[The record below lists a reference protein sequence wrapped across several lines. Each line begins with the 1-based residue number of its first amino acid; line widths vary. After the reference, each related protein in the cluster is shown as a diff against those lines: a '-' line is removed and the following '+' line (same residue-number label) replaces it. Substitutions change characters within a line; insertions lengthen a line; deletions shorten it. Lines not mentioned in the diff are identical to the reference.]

1 MSLIPFMMMGKSG
14 KGADLGEGLAMLLA
28 SPLILAEKTAEGFEA
43 IKNAVVRRAE
53 IRANKKEFEEIKND
67 YIKLSEGKVGTV
79 ETFRDEEKNTTT
91 TIIHTENGPF
101 TKIEKTGSVVHD
113 STGETFKEGTVVSYT
128 GLREVT
134 DKEGNTTLAF
144 LNDVSVAES
153 QPFVN
158 YNHDTIVGYNTN
170 GTMLTETGLK
180 SDYETVTSV
189 YEGQPAPTGGA
200 FDVVNGAAADF
211 AAELAK
217 VGVQVANGSTA
228 PGVEDT
234 VQE

>member
-14 KGADLGEGLAMLLA
+14 KGSDLGEGLAFLLA
-28 SPLILAEKTAEGFEA
+28 SPAILAGKTLEGFEA
-43 IKNAVVRRAE
+43 IKNTIVKRAE
-53 IRANKKEFEEIKND
+53 IRSNKKEFEEIKND

-79 ETFRDEEKNTTT
+79 ETFKDEKTGATT

-101 TKIEKTGSVVHD
+101 TKIEKAGNIVHD
-113 STGETFKEGTVVSYT
+113 RNGETFQQGTSVSYT

-144 LNDVSVAES
+144 LNGVSVAES
-153 QPFVN
+153 QPFSN
-158 YNHDTIVGYNTN
+158 FNHDTIVAYNTE
-170 GTMLTETGLK
+170 GTIVTEAGLK
-180 SDYETVTSV
+180 SDYEGVTSV

-200 FDVVNGAAADF
+200 FDVVNGASADF

-217 VGVQVANGSTA
+217 IGVQIADNSA
-228 PGVEDT
+228 PTGIEDT
-234 VQE
+234 VQ